1 MHVQLKPTFIQ
12 FDRTVFDV
20 REVIFYCIVPLSNQ
34 IIALCLLGDQL
45 QDALFPLCS
54 VPIRRRVS
62 SALCHHKV
70 PLQEISKD
78 NLRSRLKFSAKIALM
93 HVREGISASNTLVLL
108 LDTRNR
114 LPK

>member
-20 REVIFYCIVPLSNQ
+20 REVIFYCIVPLGNQ

-45 QDALFPLCS
+45 QDALFLPP

-62 SALCHHKV
+62 SALCHHIV
-70 PLQEISKD
+70 LLQEISKD
-78 NLRSRLKFSAKIALM
+78 KLRSRLKFSAKIALM

-108 LDTRNR
+108 LDNRNC